1 MIRRAETIDIAY
13 YLSQRGLPSAPTNAT
28 CYVIEQDGA
37 SMLAC
42 LRSLG
47 GGVAEV
53 HICCPKQHARK
64 SRSMCVEFLAFIKA
78 LGFLMAKTDAPD
90 EHRAAQNM
98 LIKLGFVR
106 YNKSDF
112 MRAL

>member
-1 MIRRAETIDIAY
+1 MIRPAATLDVAY
-13 YLSQRGLPSAPTNAT
+13 YLSQRGLPSAPTT
-28 CYVIEQDGA
+28 VSCYVVEQHGA

-53 HICCPKQHARK
+53 HVCCPKQHVK
-64 SRSMCVEFLAFIKA
+64 QSRSMCIEFLAYVKS
-78 LGFLMAKTDAPD
+78 LGFLMVKTDASD
-90 EHRAAQNM
+90 EYKTAQNM

-106 YNKSDF
+106 YNQAEF